1 MKYTITAAT
10 GHLGREVVKELN
22 KLTDVKNIR
31 LAVRSPQKAADLAEA
46 GYEVIHSDYYDVP
59 KPESSTWLTSA
70 SWLTRPIIPSRWQ
83 QAITPTCQP
92 V

>member
-10 GHLGREVVKELN
+10 GHLGREVVKELS

-46 GYEVIHSDYYDVP
+46 GYEVMHSTIRGRGFYRDR
-59 KPESSTWLTSA
+59 
-70 SWLTRPIIPSRWQ
+70 RPDLHSQ
-83 QAITPTCQP
+83 HHL
-92 V
+92 

>member
-10 GHLGREVVKELN
+10 GHLGREVVKELS

-46 GYEVIHSDYYDVP
+46 GYEVIHSDLPTGTDV
-59 KPESSTWLTSA
+59 L
-70 SWLTRPIIPSRWQ
+70 IYIPS
-83 QAITPTCQP
+83 ITYNVGKRINSKILLKQ
-92 V
+92 

>member
-10 GHLGREVVKELN
+10 GHLGREVVKELS

-59 KPESSTWLTSA
+59 TGTDVL
-70 SWLTRPIIPSRWQ
+70 IYIPS
-83 QAITPTCQP
+83 ITYNVGKQINSKILLKQ
-92 V
+92 